1 MDFLGD
7 VVAWFLDP
15 TNWTGP
21 RGLLMRTWQHVSIS
35 ALGIAISL
43 IVALPVAVLLG
54 HVRRGG
60 LLAVS
65 AVNVGRAIPSFGI
78 VGVMFPITLSIGFLV
93 APLGFWATLIAL
105 ILLAMP
111 PVFVNAYTAVRQ
123 VDPAFVEAARGMGM
137 TEAEVLRRV
146 EVPLGLPLIMA
157 GIRTASVAVIA
168 TATLGA
174 VVGFGGLG
182 RYIID
187 GFAQGDD
194 VLIFVGGLVVA
205 LLAVVTELALGWL
218 EHRTDPMRGG
228 RAGAPRARVSDP
240 APMYPGAMYRD
251 VGPTW
256 APHPDPVSNGRG
268 STVRNGS
275 VEH

>member
-7 VVAWFLDP
+7 VAAWFGDP
-15 TNWTGP
+15 ANWTGP
-21 RGLLMRTWQHVSIS
+21 RGLLMRLWQHVSIS

-43 IVALPVAVLLG
+43 VVALPVAVVLG

-65 AVNVGRAIPSFGI
+65 AVNAGRAIPSFGI

-93 APLGFWATLIAL
+93 SPLGFWATLIAL
-105 ILLAMP
+105 IFLAMP
-111 PVFVNAYTAVRQ
+111 PMFVNAYTAVRD

-137 TEAEVLRRV
+137 TEVEVLRRV
-146 EVPLGLPLIMA
+146 EIPLGLPLIMA
-157 GIRTASVAVIA
+157 GIRTAAVAVIA

-194 VLIFVGGLVVA
+194 VLIFVGGLLVA
-205 LLAVVTELALGWL
+205 LLAVVTELGLGWL
-218 EHRTDPMRGG
+218 EHRTDPMRRGS
-228 RAGAPRARVSDP
+228 AGAHRPPMAERLAAYRGVDP
-240 APMYPGAMYRD
+240 
-251 VGPTW
+251 T
-256 APHPDPVSNGRG
+256 
-268 STVRNGS
+268 
-275 VEH
+275 

>member
-7 VVAWFLDP
+7 VAAWFADP
-15 TNWTGP
+15 ANWTGP

-35 ALGIAISL
+35 TIGTAIAIV
-43 IVALPVAVLLG
+43 VALPLAVVLG

-60 LLAVS
+60 ILAVS
-65 AVNVGRAIPSFGI
+65 AVNIGRAIPSFGI
-78 VGVMFPITLSIGFLV
+78 VGVMFPITLSIAVL
-93 APLGFWATLIAL
+93 ASPLGFWATLIAL

-111 PVFVNAYTAVRQ
+111 PMFVNGYTAVRE
-123 VDPAFVEAARGMGM
+123 VDPALIEAARGMGM
-137 TEAEVLRRV
+137 TESEVLRRV
-146 EVPLGLPLIMA
+146 EIPLGLPLIMA
-157 GIRTASVAVIA
+157 GIRTAAVAVIA

-205 LLAVVTELALGWL
+205 LLAVATELGLGWV
-218 EHRTDPMRGG
+218 ESRTDPMRSVRG
-228 RAGAPRARVSDP
+228 RAMQPPEP
-240 APMYPGAMYRD
+240 APSHLVPGAN
-251 VGPTW
+251 VP
-256 APHPDPVSNGRG
+256 PI
-268 STVRNGS
+268 ST
-275 VEH
+275 